1 MDFLSSEM
9 AASEFKVSEFD
20 DDNKLFNKA
29 FSSLGIHKLFTK
41 NGWHLDLNDEFQFRY
56 VKRGFELN
64 IFEVTIQ
71 KDRIY
76 VSVPIFNSPFQYK
89 TYFTDYTSAYNYI
102 EQKFYDFNE

>member
-1 MDFLSSEM
+1 MDFLLSKHPDSNLNSSQNEL
-9 AASEFKVSEFD
+9 V
-20 DDNKLFNKA
+20 NKA
-29 FSSLGIHKLFTK
+29 FSLLGIHELFTK
-41 NGWHLDLNDEFQFRY
+41 NGWHLTLNHEDHFSY
-56 VKRGFELN
+56 TKRSYELN